1 MKRLKTKAGRR
12 PSLVGYAAFLTT
24 LLACTAL
31 LIVQAKSVE
40 TPTASGKGP
49 IVNTGTP
56 IQLGSYDPYGT
67 FSKDGNVVEIEHL
80 FLPWEDV
87 ELDSMYRADSYA
99 QERGRDLLITVEPW
113 SWSQDWRLT
122 QSDLRRAIMQG
133 RYDANMSA
141 ICKIAGELKSNVTIR
156 WGHEME
162 DPENRFSWAGW
173 RPDDYIKAYRR
184 MVDLCRDLAPKV
196 KYMWSPKG
204 MERLAD
210 YYPGDDYT
218 DMIGL
223 SVFGLQKYDNDK
235 FGRDRTFD
243 ELLKPGYDAALQFN
257 KPIVVAELG
266 YVGNQSY
273 VDKWKKM
280 VTEVEANFPE
290 LFAVVYFNDKE
301 VHPWP
306 EGYGTPDWR
315 IEYQVLK

>member
-1 MKRLKTKAGRR
+1 MKRLKFQTDTRSFL
-12 PSLVGYAAFLTT
+12 PECMTFLTA
-24 LLACTAL
+24 LAACTAMFAL
-31 LIVQAKSVE
+31 QAGAVE

-67 FSKDGNVVEIEHL
+67 FSKDGAVEIEHL

-87 ELDSMYRADSYA
+87 ELDSMYQADQYA
-99 QERGRDLLITVEPW
+99 MARGRDLLITVEPW

-122 QSDLRRAIMQG
+122 QSDLRNAILQG
-133 RYDANMSA
+133 RYDPNMNA

-162 DPENRFSWAGW
+162 DTDNRFTWSGW
-173 RPDDYIKAYRR
+173 NPADYIKAYRR
-184 MVDLCRDLAPKV
+184 MVDLCRKSAPNAKF
-196 KYMWSPKG
+196 MWSPKG
-204 MERLAD
+204 LKSLKD
-210 YYPGDDYT
+210 YYPGDSYADS
-218 DMIGL
+218 IGL

-243 ELLKPGYDAALQFN
+243 ELLKPGYECALEFN

-266 YVGNQSY
+266 YVGNQNY
-273 VDKWKKM
+273 VDKWKSM
-280 VTEVEANFPE
+280 VTEVEANFPK

-315 IEYQVLK
+315 IENQVLK